1 MYVLFSLS
9 FRPIIPYDACAVNC
23 IIFYVC
29 ASCPP
34 KGLSNLINKNLK
46 NLKLDTIIMFT
57 STPQTS
63 LNEMITS

>member
-34 KGLSNLINKNLK
+34 KGLSNLINKNL
-46 NLKLDTIIMFT
+46 NLNLTT
-57 STPQTS
+57 TP
-63 LNEMITS
+63 LEPR